1 MRFWLTCG
9 GLRGCGV
16 VLALVSRDGGAHLLL
31 GDEELHAVRLAQVR
45 VERAH
50 LVASPVAVC
59 RVMIQCFSL
68 FQFQPFKFF
77 RLSNDERCYYRDTK
91 VRFQALPNMFE
102 L

>member
-1 MRFWLTCG
+1 MRFKLPCG

-16 VLALVSRDGGAHLLL
+16 VLALVPRDGGAHLLL

-59 RVMIQCFSL
+59 RAKIQCRFVL
-68 FQFQPFKFF
+68 TP
-77 RLSNDERCYYRDTK
+77 RLEILELVGLSTG
-91 VRFQALPNMFE
+91 LPIR

>member
-1 MRFWLTCG
+1 MRFWLPCG

-16 VLALVSRDGGAHLLL
+16 VLALVPRDGGAHLLL

-59 RVMIQCFSL
+59 RAKIQCRFALTPTSTW
-68 FQFQPFKFF
+68 
-77 RLSNDERCYYRDTK
+77 DT
-91 VRFQALPNMFE
+91 
-102 L
+102 